1 MKKRFE
7 LRLRE
12 GNFVKE
18 EKLKQEKEEESRSKF
33 VKSVGMASEL
43 GFVLSLPIVGGI
55 LLGSFLDKKFSSY
68 PKLTLSLIFVGVIV
82 SFCNM
87 YEVMKEYFKKENK

>member
-12 GNFVKE
+12 GNLIKE
-18 EKLKQEKEEESRSKF
+18 ERLKEEIEDQKRSKF
-33 VKSVGMASEL
+33 YSSVGMASEL
-43 GFVLSLPIVGGI
+43 GFILSFPIVGGI

-87 YEVMKEYFKKENK
+87 YEVMKGYFKKDK